1 MSDYVE
7 VKGVKVRVGDR
18 VRWVSEGV
26 VDYVDARDP
35 SAPFATSRPNGS
47 RWWPDA
53 ECIQSLEVLPPVIKV
68 GDRVKVEG
76 MDELYEVLSV
86 FSSGG
91 QDFICVPGKYLPAV
105 FSAINC
111 KKAPA

>member
-1 MSDYVE
+1 MADYVE

-26 VDYVDARDP
+26 VHGVDEKDTL
-35 SAPFATSRPNGS
+35 SPFATEGINGI
-47 RWWPDA
+47 WWIDA
-53 ECIQSLEVLPPVIKV
+53 RHMASLEVLPPAIKV

-105 FSAINC
+105 FSVNNC
-111 KKAPA
+111 TKAPA